1 MKKSSI
7 MGMNIKKLFDGM
19 RNFLKEG
26 DLIYY
31 MIAVYTGTVLNNF
44 LTAFS
49 KSIVKPTFGMIL
61 PSFMQFSDKNYQEM
75 EELGFVDMKDF
86 ITQTI
91 SLIISIIV
99 SYLILRFVLKIDK
112 SKNY

>member
-1 MKKSSI
+1 MVKKATE
-7 MGMNIKKLFDGM
+7 MLNQL

-61 PSFMQFSDKNYQEM
+61 PSFLQLNEENYAQLES
-75 EELGFVDMKDF
+75 LGFVDMKNL

-99 SYLILRFVLKIDK
+99 SYLVLRYILKIDK
-112 SKNY
+112 SKKY